1 MTTTPQPHPIL
12 RRRHLVL
19 SCIRIAAVMY
29 ALLGLF
35 ILGRHVIPMTERLI
49 GLKEWSYGSAFDLT
63 LFVFLLP
70 AFLLGVLSRPLA
82 RWIVPAPLSG
92 CPTCGFA
99 IAADQKVCPE
109 CGTPASSSAKDH
121 AT

>member
-1 MTTTPQPHPIL
+1 MPHSPHPIL
-12 RRRHLVL
+12 HRRHLAITL
-19 SCIRIAAVMY
+19 LRAIAVGFT
-29 ALLGLF
+29 LTGL
-35 ILGRHVIPMTERLI
+35 IVLGRHAVPLTERMI
-49 GLKEWSYGSAFDLT
+49 GFYEWQYWAAFVMT
-63 LFVFLLP
+63 SVVFILP
-70 AFLLGVLSRPLA
+70 AIILAAFSRPLA

-121 AT
+121 PA